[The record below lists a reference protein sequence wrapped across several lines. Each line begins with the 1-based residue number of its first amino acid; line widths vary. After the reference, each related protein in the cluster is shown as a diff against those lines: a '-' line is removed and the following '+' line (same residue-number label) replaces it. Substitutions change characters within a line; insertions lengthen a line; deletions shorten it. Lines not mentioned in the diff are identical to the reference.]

1 VRVRYR
7 LSWWF
12 ANFVARVFL
21 GLKIEGREHI
31 PKSGGVLV
39 ACNHI
44 SYWDPPLLGV
54 AFNRELFYMAK
65 KELFRN
71 RFFGALIRFYNAIP
85 VSRDAFSRGALEK
98 AVEVVRSGNAIVIF
112 PEGRRSD
119 PSKLGEPKPGLGMV
133 ADKTG
138 CPVVP
143 AFVTGSDTMKRCL
156 VRRRSLKVHFGPAIR
171 PAEFDAK
178 GGEGKE
184 KYTRISRVAMDRVA
198 LLKERAQSAG

>member
-1 VRVRYR
+1 MRVRYR

-21 GLKIEGREHI
+21 GLKIKGREHI
-31 PKSGGVLV
+31 PRTGGVLV

-54 AFNRELFYMAK
+54 AFTRELFYMAK

-71 RFFGALIRFYNAIP
+71 RFFGALIRSYNAIP

-98 AVEVVRSGNAIVIF
+98 AVDVIRSGGAIVIF

-119 PSKLGEPKPGLGMV
+119 PNRLGEPKPGVGMV
-133 ADKTG
+133 VDKAR
-138 CPVVP
+138 CQVVP
-143 AFVTGSDTMKRCL
+143 AYVTGSNAIRRCL
-156 VRRRSLKVHFGPAIR
+156 IRRRSLEIYFGPPFR
-171 PAEFDAK
+171 PEEFDAK
-178 GGEGKE
+178 GGEGKD
-184 KYTRISRVAMDRVA
+184 KYARISRATMDRVA
-198 LLKERAQSAG
+198 LLKREAESAG

>member
-7 LSWWF
+7 LAWWF
-12 ANFVARVFL
+12 SNFVVRVCL
-21 GLKIEGREHI
+21 GLKVEGKEHI
-31 PKSGGVLV
+31 PRTGGVLV

-71 RFFGALIRFYNAIP
+71 RFFGALIRAHNAIP
-85 VSRDAFSRGALEK
+85 VSRDAFSRGALNR
-98 AVEVVRSGNAIVIF
+98 AVEVIASGDAIVIF

-119 PSKLGEPKPGLGMV
+119 PKRLGEPKAGMGMV
-133 ADKTG
+133 ADKAA

-143 AFVTGSDTMKRCL
+143 AYITGSDTIKKCL
-156 VRRRSLKVHFGPAIR
+156 TRRRSLHVYFGPAIR
-171 PAEFDAK
+171 PEEFDVK

-184 KYTRISRVAMDRVA
+184 KYTRISRVAMNRVA
-198 LLKERAQSAG
+198 LLKERAERAE